1 LHTLMKFLNGNPAM
15 QEMFQDALNRLE
27 KNERLAP
34 VQRIV
39 VNDVLTR
46 ANVHLAELQLEQEKK
61 LKLQKAVP
69 NTHEQN
75 ELQQAIDQLE
85 EKLREVL

>member
-39 VNDVLTR
+39 VNLTR